1 MVLGY
6 GCEGEPEEVTTASDE
21 NTATIGVQVNM
32 NAGSS
37 YQMFNAVGTADEI
50 AAITVEAV
58 NTTDE
63 TVITSTSLENIAG
76 TWAGILSSLPYNVSI
91 RFQATALNADE
102 VAIFSGTMLQTLVE
116 GGENSISINLSSIDD
131 AVQPD
136 NPIIASVSMPQKV
149 LVDSE
154 PQRVAFQVDFH
165 AEVAYTITV
174 SAGQIADTF
183 DGTPSSSL
191 SGIYDPAGELEI
203 FFIAPSDPVVAQLT
217 ITVRDLE
224 ASDEV
229 GANFYLEVV
238 SYDPDTWTDSDVS
251 VVVGPA
257 ITDMAFS
264 RSETNLR
271 LLVTASPDSGLT
283 QEWTGTGDFAGLN
296 ASGNPIFLMDFTDE
310 MAGEITVTVRD
321 ANNLEAFI
329 TRTIH
334 AGDYPYTVNEY
345 ILDMPGIYIFDETTL
360 LLWQDNTNK
369 VSKKW
374 ARANTTCSNLNLV
387 GYTNWRLPTK
397 NELVNMFD
405 RKGDFSNYYEL
416 EYWSADQDPD
426 ERSRAITVSFSDGS
440 EESQSKTRKKLVRCV
455 KN

>member
-6 GCEGEPEEVTTASDE
+6 GCEGEPEEVTTTSDA

-37 YQMFNAVGTADEI
+37 YQMFNAVGTVDEI
-50 AAITVEAV
+50 AAITVDAV
-58 NTTDE
+58 NTIDE
-63 TVITSTSLENIAG
+63 AVITSTSLENIAG

-91 RFQATALNADE
+91 RFQATALNADD
-102 VAIFSGTMLQTLVE
+102 VAIFSGTMEQTLVE
-116 GGENSISINLSSIDD
+116 GGENSIAINLSSIDD

-154 PQRVAFQVDFH
+154 PQRVAFQINFQTD
-165 AEVAYTITV
+165 VAYTISV
-174 SAGQIADTF
+174 SAGQIADAF

-191 SGIYDPAGELEI
+191 SGIHDPAGELEV
-203 FFIAPSDPVVAQLT
+203 FFIAPSEPVVAQLT
-217 ITVRDLE
+217 ITVRDLD

-264 RSETNLR
+264 RSETSLK

-283 QEWTGTGDFAGLN
+283 HEWTGTGDFADLN
-296 ASGNPIFLMDFTDE
+296 ATGNPIFLMDFTDE
-310 MAGEITVTVRD
+310 MAGEITVMVTD
-321 ANNLEAFI
+321 ANNLQAFV

-345 ILDMPGIYIFDETTL
+345 ILDMPGIYIFDETTQ

-374 ARANTTCSNLNLV
+374 SRAKTTCASLNLV

-397 NELVNMFD
+397 TELVNMFD
-405 RKGDFSNYYEL
+405 RKGDFSNTYESA
-416 EYWSADQDPD
+416 YWTGDQDPD
-426 ERSRAITVSFSDGS
+426 DSSRAMTVSFSDGS
-440 EESQSKTRKKLVRCV
+440 EATASKTKKKLVRCV